1 MKRVLQVYG
10 EILSNGGQEAFSMNI
25 YRNINR
31 EKVQFDFFTPYYCD
45 NENLKNEIENLGG
58 KVFQGG
64 GKFELEG
71 NKKDFVQ
78 NLKKFLSKNPYEIV
92 HINSGSVFALAIGA
106 KIAKKY
112 GAKKIVV
119 HSHCTGNDNLKYRI
133 IKLIS
138 SPIFLRN
145 ATNYLACSQEAA
157 IWKFPKKIIKG
168 KKYEVIKNGIELE
181 KFKFSQ
187 EIRKEYRKKLNLEN
201 KTVIVHIGRFTEQ
214 KNHEF
219 LIKMFS
225 QLLKR
230 DKKFILLLVGDGL
243 NKKNIIE
250 MVKKMK
256 IDKEVSFLGI
266 RRDVSQILQA
276 SDIFVFPSKFE
287 GLGIVAIEAQA
298 TGLPTICSENIPEEA
313 NKTDLFYKLNLSD
326 DIDKWINQIMIF
338 KNRKNVKERS
348 DYTKELRLVGY
359 DAKDSA
365 KRLEEIY
372 LKG

>member
-10 EILSNGGQEAFSMNI
+10 EILSNGGQEAFSMNM

-45 NENLKNEIENLGG
+45 NEKLKNEIENLGG

-78 NLKKFLSKNPYEIV
+78 NLKNFLSKNPYEIV

-112 GAKKIVV
+112 GARKIIV

-138 SPIFLRN
+138 GPIFLCN

-157 IWKFPKKIIKG
+157 VWKFPKKIIKD
-168 KKYEVIKNGIELE
+168 KKCEIIKNGIELE

-187 EIRKEYRKKLNLEN
+187 EIRKEYRKKLDLEN

-225 QLLKR
+225 QLLEK
-230 DKKFILLLVGDGL
+230 DKEFKLLLVGDGP
-243 NKKNIIE
+243 NKKNIME

-256 IDKEVSFLGI
+256 IDKAVSFLGI

-298 TGLPTICSENIPEEA
+298 SGLPTVCSENIPEEA
-313 NKTDLFYKLNLSD
+313 NKTDLFCKLNLSD
-326 DIDKWINQIMIF
+326 DINKWINQIMSF
-338 KNRKNVKERS
+338 KDKKNVKERS
-348 DYTKELRLVGY
+348 DYIKTLRLEGY

>member
-243 NKKNIIE
+243 NNKNIIE